1 MESLFDIDKFNIIE
15 DEENYYFFRAL
26 NMADNQDLEA
36 GVTLDN
42 AGNIEKI
49 RTDRERY
56 EENAENELPKY
67 SKDAEISLEQV
78 YDHIKMHYR
87 KDTNCISLSSNGNV
101 SISYGRGFYKDRYV
115 MVKVPKIELGEKVI
129 NAGQYM
135 LEEIAK
141 KVEEYIS
148 SIPDDS
154 RLLETISEIDNSKT
168 AEEIRKAIE
177 TRYTTREPLDPSNA
191 KPRKGITYRS
201 PVARISSYQALNE
214 EQSLEKNKII
224 AKLTLLE
231 RVGGMEPLIPHTAN
245 NNLLVQTIGNA
256 FSSLEL
262 IHYGDI
268 EKDEIIDVPREIVDI
283 FALLQQ
289 IEGQDQELVRDLK
302 REVIRFANE
311 GRSIEIPENSS
322 LLKEY
327 GVRDNISIEE
337 MYELTD
343 GKVEYGMA
351 NSVVKN
357 MFYLAKSQSNARELA
372 KLLNQ
377 IIRDN
382 PKYRDIV
389 QNIESNGF
397 EIEPAIITRQSN
409 RGVKLSESISLDL
422 NGESTELIDK
432 IKELSEEEQIEIME
446 NGGLSN
452 VRDIMSSTFS
462 KTQRD
467 EKIDKEDYYAEAI
480 FSLYDWQKIGI
491 EEFTV
496 AERNNLIQRI
506 QNEYCVEL
514 YQKLEEQGIDRHDIP
529 TILLNIVT
537 RRNDFEITENDTLE
551 TIKAK
556 RLEQYDRMIA
566 ENRENLNQ
574 RSNTSVLNQ
583 DLSIERIERFLG
595 YYDVQGTGIQL
606 RPYQQRA
613 TDRAD
618 EILQENRFA
627 SVILPTGGG
636 KSFVALSQLME
647 HQNEE
652 MLYLAPQNEIL
663 EQMKDYIIKYIHGPV
678 NTIRKK
684 QR

>member
-1 MESLFDIDKFNIIE
+1 MENVFDIDNFNIIE

-26 NMADNQDLEA
+26 NMADNQDLET
-36 GVTLDN
+36 GIISDKT
-42 AGNIEKI
+42 GNFEKI

-115 MVKVPKIELGEKVI
+115 MVKVPKSELGEKVVG
-129 NAGQYM
+129 AGQYM

-154 RLLETISEIDNSKT
+154 GLLETISEIDNSKT

-191 KPRKGITYRS
+191 KTRKGITYRS
-201 PVARISSYQALNE
+201 PIARISSYQALNE
-214 EQSLEKNKII
+214 EQALEKNKII

-268 EKDEIIDVPREIVDI
+268 EKDEIIDVQKEIVDI

-289 IEGQDQELVRDLK
+289 AEGQDQQVSKDLK
-302 REVIRFANE
+302 REVISFVNE
-311 GRSIEIPENSS
+311 GKSLEIPENST
-322 LLKEY
+322 LLSNY
-327 GVRDNISIEE
+327 NARDNISIEE
-337 MYELTD
+337 MYELTN
-343 GKVEYGMA
+343 GKVEYGQA

-377 IIRDN
+377 IIGDN
-382 PKYRDIV
+382 PKYRGIV
-389 QNIESNGF
+389 QHIENNGF

-422 NGESTELIDK
+422 KGEEIELINK
-432 IKELSEEEQIEIME
+432 IKGLSEEEQIEIMK
-446 NGGLSN
+446 NGGLSD
-452 VRDIMSSTFS
+452 VRNIMSSTFS
-462 KTQRD
+462 NAKRD
-467 EKIDKEDYYAEAI
+467 EKIDKEEYYAEAI

-514 YQKLEEQGIDRHDIP
+514 YQKLEAQGIDSQDIP
-529 TILLNIVT
+529 IVLLNMVT
-537 RRNDFEITENDTLE
+537 RRKDFEITENDTSE

-663 EQMKDYIIKYIHGPV
+663 EQMKDYVIKYIHGPV

>member
-1 MESLFDIDKFNIIE
+1 MENVFDIDNFNIIE

-26 NMADNQDLEA
+26 NMADNQDLET
-36 GVTLDN
+36 GIISDKT
-42 AGNIEKI
+42 GNFEKI

-115 MVKVPKIELGEKVI
+115 MVKVPKSELGEKVVG
-129 NAGQYM
+129 AGQYM

-154 RLLETISEIDNSKT
+154 GLLETISEIDNSKT

-177 TRYTTREPLDPSNA
+177 TRYTTREPLDTSNA
-191 KPRKGITYRS
+191 KTRKGITYRS
-201 PVARISSYQALNE
+201 PIARISSYQALNE
-214 EQSLEKNKII
+214 EQALEKNKII

-268 EKDEIIDVPREIVDI
+268 EKDEIIDVQKEIVDI

-289 IEGQDQELVRDLK
+289 AEGQDQQVSKDLK
-302 REVIRFANE
+302 REVISFVNE
-311 GRSIEIPENSS
+311 GKSLEIPENST
-322 LLKEY
+322 LLSNY
-327 GVRDNISIEE
+327 NARDNISIEE
-337 MYELTD
+337 MYELTN
-343 GKVEYGMA
+343 GKVEYGQA

-377 IIRDN
+377 IIGDN
-382 PKYRDIV
+382 PKYRGIV
-389 QNIESNGF
+389 QHIENNGF

-422 NGESTELIDK
+422 KGEEIELIDK
-432 IKELSEEEQIEIME
+432 IKDLSEEEQIEIMK
-446 NGGLSN
+446 NGGLSD
-452 VRDIMSSTFS
+452 VRNIMSSTFS
-462 KTQRD
+462 KTKRN
-467 EKIDKEDYYAEAI
+467 EKIDKEEYYAEAI

-491 EEFTV
+491 GEFTV

-514 YQKLEEQGIDRHDIP
+514 YQKLEEQGIDRTEIP
-529 TILLNIVT
+529 TVLLNLVT

-583 DLSIERIERFLG
+583 NLSIERIERFLG

-613 TDRAD
+613 TDKVD
-618 EILQENRFA
+618 EILQDNRFA

-636 KSFVALSQLME
+636 KSFVALSQLIE

>member
-231 RVGGMEPLIPHTAN
+231 RVGGMEPLMRHTAN

-289 IEGQDQELVRDLK
+289 IKGQDQELVRDLK
-302 REVIRFANE
+302 REVIRFVNE

-343 GKVEYGMA
+343 GKVEYGQA
-351 NSVVKN
+351 NSIVKN

-377 IIRDN
+377 IIGDN
-382 PKYRDIV
+382 PKYREIV
-389 QNIESNGF
+389 QHIENNGF
-397 EIEPAIITRQSN
+397 RIEPEIITRQSN

-422 NGESTELIDK
+422 KGEETELIDK
-432 IKELSEEEQIEIME
+432 IKDLSEEELIEIME
-446 NGGLSN
+446 KGGLSD
-452 VRDIMSSTFS
+452 VRNIMSSTFS
-462 KTQRD
+462 KTKRD
-467 EKIDKEDYYAEAI
+467 EKIDKEEYYAEAI
-480 FSLYDWQKIGI
+480 FSLYDWHKIGI

-496 AERNNLIQRI
+496 AERNNLIKRI

-514 YQKLEEQGIDRHDIP
+514 YQKLEEQGIDRTEIP
-529 TILLNIVT
+529 TVLLNLVT
-537 RRNDFEITENDTLE
+537 RRNDFEITENDTSE
-551 TIKAK
+551 TIKVK
-556 RLEQYDRMIA
+556 RLEQYDRIIA
-566 ENRENLNQ
+566 ENGESLNQ
-574 RSNTSVLNQ
+574 GKNASILNQ
-583 DLSIERIERFLG
+583 ALSIERIERFLG

-636 KSFVALSQLME
+636 KSFIALSQLME